1 MKLSYNTCLKV
12 AFAFFLGACFQ
23 LTNGNYNAIQRLEEV
38 IEMAERESRLLA
50 NEINQWLIQES
61 GGMIKEDEKMHLRS
75 TRSVDDFDE
84 GAQTDAD
91 LLSEVSRPIVRRD
104 IAKNKNLHNKGKGS
118 VVVKKEDK
126 KSGGVFSFVE
136 EARFEHQNGQT
147 SSKEDVTKE
156 KGRRQRERHKSFDR
170 RES

>member
-1 MKLSYNTCLKV
+1 MDIS
-12 AFAFFLGACFQ
+12 
-23 LTNGNYNAIQRLEEV
+23 GNYNAIQRLEEV

-104 IAKNKNLHNKGKGS
+104 IAKNERLHNKGKGS
-118 VVVKKEDK
+118 VAVKKEEKKAEGSSHLLK
-126 KSGGVFSFVE
+126 KSGLNIRMDKHPVKRTSQRKKKVE
-136 EARFEHQNGQT
+136 DREK
-147 SSKEDVTKE
+147 STKVLT
-156 KGRRQRERHKSFDR
+156 
-170 RES
+170 